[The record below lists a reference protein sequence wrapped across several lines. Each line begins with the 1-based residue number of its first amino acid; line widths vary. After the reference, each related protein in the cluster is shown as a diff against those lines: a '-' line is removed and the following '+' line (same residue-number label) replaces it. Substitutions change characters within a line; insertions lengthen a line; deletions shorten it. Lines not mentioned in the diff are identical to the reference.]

1 MKNKKILGTVLAAT
15 CLLGVASCSGE
26 VSSAKSLGYY
36 SANKTIS
43 YQNFQPQYNYF
54 FFTINSQGVELF
66 DDNTYCFDA
75 IQIVYSNVTFGPDVP
90 SDKFT
95 ANEKGH
101 SIVKYYGSY
110 TVKEEDADFK
120 DVTLSAPTRV
130 TTVSQGSMMIDTANW
145 TEEMS
150 TTVTPEGGE
159 AVTSEAYLATQAE
172 KFGEG
177 VDLTIVL
184 STYSFAHVNALDA
197 TVSIG

>member
-75 IQIVYSNVTFGPDVP
+75 IQIVYSNVKFGADVP

-120 DVTLSAPTRV
+120 EVTLAAPTRV
-130 TTVSQGSMMIDTANW
+130 TTVSQGSMMVDTANW
-145 TEEMS
+145 TDEMS
-150 TTVTPEGGE
+150 ATVTPKDGE
-159 AVTSEAYLATQAE
+159 AVTSEAYLAKQAE

-177 VDLTIVL
+177 VGLTIVL
-184 STYSFAHVNALDA
+184 KTFSFAHVNALDA